1 MGLEVMGSISGSI
14 VGTGLLLR
22 SDALYCLAMK
32 NVRCRYAAF
41 LLLGLLTGCS
51 SGPSP
56 DTSVVSPGEVDAE
69 WWKEIIVYQIYP
81 RSFQD
86 TDGDGVGDLNGIIE
100 RLDYIQSL
108 GVSAVWLN
116 PIYASPNDDNG
127 YDVSDYRAIMAD
139 FGTMQDFDRMLAGLH
154 ERDIKLIM
162 DIVVNHSSDEHPWFQ
177 SARESRD
184 SPYRDYYHW
193 WPAEKGTPPHRYSLF
208 DAAGDA
214 WKYDATTDSYYLHY
228 FAEGQPDLNWEN
240 PELRRE
246 VYDIMKFWAEKGV
259 DGFRLDAFQF
269 AAKDTTFPE
278 FPDDLDENF
287 IQYYAM
293 QDGLHDYLRE
303 MNEEVLSRYDVMS
316 VAEGAGRNFAEAH
329 ELVDADRNELDMA
342 YAFDGV
348 DIPKYG
354 GYELTTMKE
363 VFSRW
368 DREFAEEGWLSIF
381 LSNHDQARMVSRWGD
396 DPPEYRAASA
406 KLLNTFLLSMRGTPY
421 AYYGDELGM
430 TNIDFDE
437 IDDYQDIAAINGYK
451 KAQSQGRDM
460 DQFLEELNFTSRDN
474 GRTPMQWSDST
485 YAGFSTVTPWL
496 PVNDNYDT
504 VNVAAE
510 DADPESVLNH
520 FRRMAALRNEN
531 RVLVYGDYELLLP
544 EHEQV
549 YAYTRTLG
557 EEGMLVLLNFS
568 PEPVEVELT
577 QLSDFGLV
585 AIDNFGD
592 FVPAERRA
600 ALRPWQAVVLRRG

>member
-1 MGLEVMGSISGSI
+1 MKRICARFAA
-14 VGTGLLLR
+14 GLLLG
-22 SDALYCLAMK
+22 
-32 NVRCRYAAF
+32 V
-41 LLLGLLTGCS
+41 LTACT
-51 SGPSP
+51 SGQTPS
-56 DTSVVSPGEVDAE
+56 TATVSAGGVEPE

-100 RLDYIQSL
+100 RLDYIESL

-127 YDVSDYRAIMAD
+127 YDVSDYRDIMAD
-139 FGTMQDFDRMLAGLH
+139 FGTMADFDRLLVGMH

-177 SARESRD
+177 SARSSRD

-193 WPAEKGTPPHRYSLF
+193 WPAERGKPNHRYSLF
-208 DAAGDA
+208 DSEGDA
-214 WKYDATTDSYYLHY
+214 WKYDSTTNSYYLHY

-246 VYDIMKFWAEKGV
+246 VYDILRFWAEKGV

-269 AAKDTTFPE
+269 AAKDTTFPK

-287 IQYYAM
+287 MQYYAM

-303 MNEEVLSRYDVMS
+303 MNAEVLSRYEVMS
-316 VAEGAGRNFAEAH
+316 VAEGAGRNFREAH

-354 GYELTTMKE
+354 GYALTTMKE

-368 DREFAEEGWLSIF
+368 DAEFAEKGWLSIF
-381 LSNHDQARMVSRWGD
+381 LSNHDQARMVSRWGND
-396 DPPEYRAASA
+396 RPAYRAASA

-430 TNIDFDE
+430 TNIDFDAIE
-437 IDDYQDIAAINGYK
+437 DYQDIAAINGYK
-451 KAQSQGRDM
+451 RAQSQGRDM

-485 YAGFSTVTPWL
+485 YAGFSSAAPWL
-496 PVNDNYDT
+496 PVNDNFES
-504 VNVAAE
+504 VNVRAE

-520 FRRMAALRNEN
+520 FRRMTALRNEN
-531 RVLVYGDYELLLP
+531 KVLVYGDYELLLP
-544 EHEQV
+544 DHEQV

-557 EEGMLVLLNFS
+557 EEQMLVLLNFS
-568 PEPVEVELT
+568 SETVTIELP
-577 QLSDFGLV
+577 QLEQLTEV
-585 AIDNFGD
+585 AINNY
-592 FVPAERRA
+592 PAFTGELA
-600 ALRPWQAVVLRRG
+600 PWQAVVLQ